1 MTVSVFI
8 GASVDGFIARP
19 NDDLDFLP
27 TGGGEPH
34 GYDEFMASVDALVIG
49 RKTFEKV
56 LTFEAWPYWRQA
68 RSGPQ

>member
-27 TGGGEPH
+27 EGRGEPTATPNSSP
-34 GYDEFMASVDALVIG
+34 ASTPWLSV
-49 RKTFEKV
+49 
-56 LTFEAWPYWRQA
+56 A
-68 RSGPQ
+68 RLSTRF

>member
-27 TGGGEPH
+27 EGGGERR
-34 GYDEFMASVDALVIG
+34 GSSSVRGPA
-49 RKTFEKV
+49 
-56 LTFEAWPYWRQA
+56 A
-68 RSGPQ
+68 RRSPAPRSHPPLSEWLGSK